1 MGTACFVIL
10 HYNTIED
17 TRRCVASVKGLDG
30 QEDIRIV
37 IVDNASC
44 NKTGQLLSDAYADDA
59 NITVILR
66 TLNGGFSA
74 GNNEGCQYAIER
86 WQPDFLVVANND
98 IVFGQKDFVTLLKN
112 EYAKKPYAVLGP
124 DIYVPH
130 KEIHQSPLSADIPT
144 KRQVNRTIFLN
155 RLMLLLYP
163 LVYPAMRKYYAA
175 LSGAATLE
183 QYDTDQENVCL
194 MGACLVFTK
203 DYYSR
208 RDKIF
213 LPETKFYYEENI
225 MTLWCRCNHQRVIYR
240 PRLRVQH
247 MEGKATQTIDV
258 SLRERIRFRMENIVS
273 SAKIYQK
280 FLREMTNGK

>member
-17 TRRCVASVKGLDG
+17 TRRCVESVKKLDG

-37 IVDNASC
+37 IVDNASP
-44 NKTGQLLSDAYADDA
+44 NKTGKLLADAYAADENTA
-59 NITVILR
+59 VVLR
-66 TLNGGFSA
+66 ALNGGFSA
-74 GNNEGCQYAIER
+74 GNNEGCQYAIGR
-86 WQPDFLVVANND
+86 WQPDFLIVANND
-98 IVFGQKDFVTLLKN
+98 IVFGQKDFVTLLKK
-112 EYAKKPYAVLGP
+112 EYAKKSYAVLGP

-130 KEIHQSPLSADIPT
+130 KGIHQSPLSADIPK

-163 LVYPAMRKYYAA
+163 LVYPVMRKIYAG
-175 LSGAATLE
+175 LSGAVASDL
-183 QYDTDQENVCL
+183 YDRERENVCL
-194 MGACLVFTK
+194 MGACLVLTK

-208 RDKIF
+208 RDKVF
-213 LPETKFYYEENI
+213 LPETKFYYEEYI

-240 PRLRVQH
+240 PQLQVWH
-247 MEGKATQTIDV
+247 TEGKATQTIDA

-273 SAKIYQK
+273 SAKIYQR
-280 FLREMTNGK
+280 FLREMTNLQ

>member
-37 IVDNASC
+37 IVDNGSF
-44 NKTGQLLSDAYADDA
+44 NKTGKLLTDEYADDA
-59 NITVILR
+59 DTAVILR
-66 TLNGGFSA
+66 SSNGGFSA
-74 GNNEGCQYAIER
+74 GNNEGCQYAIGR
-86 WQPDFLVVANND
+86 WQPDFLIVANND
-98 IVFGQKDFVTLLKN
+98 IVFEQKNFVTLLKK

-130 KEIHQSPLSADIPT
+130 KKIHQSPLSVDIPT
-144 KRQVNRTIFLN
+144 RRQVNRTIFLN
-155 RLMLLLYP
+155 RLMLFLYP
-163 LVYPAMRKYYAA
+163 LVYPVMRKYYAG
-175 LSGAATLE
+175 LQGAVAADLYNSE
-183 QYDTDQENVCL
+183 RENVCP
-194 MGACLVFTK
+194 MGACLVFTR

-208 RDKIF
+208 RDKVF
-213 LPETKFYYEENI
+213 LPETKFYYEEYI
-225 MTLWCRCNHQRVIYR
+225 MTLWCRRNHQRVLYQ
-240 PRLRVQH
+240 PQLQVWH
-247 MEGKATQTIDV
+247 MEGKATQSIDE

-273 SAKIYQK
+273 SAKIYQT

>member
-17 TRRCVASVKGLDG
+17 TRRCVESVKELDG

-37 IVDNASC
+37 IVDNGSP
-44 NKTGQLLSDAYADDA
+44 NKTGKLLSDSYADDTDTA
-59 NITVILR
+59 VILR
-66 TLNGGFSA
+66 PSNGGFSA
-74 GNNEGCQYAIER
+74 GNNEGCQYAIRR

-98 IVFGQKDFVTLLKN
+98 IVFEQKDFVTILKK

-124 DIYVPH
+124 DIYVPD
-130 KEIHQSPLSADIPT
+130 KEIHQSPLSVDLPT

-155 RLMLLLYP
+155 RLMLFLYP
-163 LVYPAMRKYYAA
+163 LVYPVMRKYYAA
-175 LSGAATLE
+175 LSDAATSK
-183 QYDTDQENVCL
+183 QYDREQENVCL
-194 MGACLVFTK
+194 MGACLVLTK

-208 RDKIF
+208 RDKVF

-225 MTLWCRCNHQRVIYR
+225 MTLWCRHNHQRIIYR
-240 PRLRVQH
+240 PRLQVRH
-247 MEGKATQTIDV
+247 MEGKATQSVDV
-258 SLRERIRFRMENIVS
+258 SLRERIRFRMENIVF

>member
-37 IVDNASC
+37 IVDNASP
-44 NKTGQLLSDAYADDA
+44 NKTGQLLSDSYADDA
-59 NITVILR
+59 DIAIILR
-66 TLNGGFSA
+66 SSNGGFSA
-74 GNNEGCQYAIER
+74 GNNEGCQYAVRR
-86 WQPDFLVVANND
+86 WQPDFLIVANND
-98 IVFGQKDFVTLLKN
+98 IVFEQKDFVTLLKN

-130 KEIHQSPLSADIPT
+130 KGIHQSPLSVDLPS

-155 RLMLLLYP
+155 RFMLFLYP

-175 LSGAATLE
+175 LSDAATSK
-183 QYDTDQENVCL
+183 QYDREQENVCL
-194 MGACLVFTK
+194 MGACLAFTK

-208 RDKIF
+208 RDKVF

-225 MTLWCRCNHQRVIYR
+225 MTLWCRHNHQRIIYQ
-240 PRLRVQH
+240 PRLQVWH
-247 MEGKATQTIDV
+247 MEGKATQSIDV

-273 SAKIYQK
+273 SAKIYQR